1 MYQVKIYDFMNSI
14 KYLTYQTYSGALN
27 AYTSFNSLVE
37 SEYSPQN
44 YIDCSFSCTSEPMEN
59 AKLFNTNP
67 VKLEYILYTT
77 K

>member
-1 MYQVKIYDFMNSI
+1 MYQIKVCDFMNSI

-27 AYTSFNSLVE
+27 AYTSFSSLVE
-37 SEYSPQN
+37 SEYSPQD
-44 YIDCSFSCTSEPMEN
+44 YIDCSHSCTSEPIEN